1 MLGTGCMMYFL
12 NTWFAAAVLV
22 AAIDPSVSAQPAAL
36 RAGVSVE
43 MPITRYAVAM
53 PEADNQ
59 DSAVLAVTA
68 KGNVY
73 FGVTPVKAAELAET
87 VKAGLSGGG
96 KKLYIK
102 VDART
107 PYADVAKV
115 LDGVRKAGV
124 DATNLLTDQKA
135 TPEPGFPV
143 PPKGLEVVIG
153 PTLPSASEAIV
164 VQMVG
169 AGPQLTLSVN
179 NERVSLEALQ
189 ATLKKLVQNS
199 RLKMV
204 LLKANEQASFR
215 DVVSVIDT
223 CRSVGAKVFLSSA
236 PAA

>member
-1 MLGTGCMMYFL
+1 MNFL
-12 NTWFAAAVLV
+12 NTCFTTVALLAV
-22 AAIDPSVSAQPAAL
+22 INPSVSAQPPAL

-43 MPITRYAVAM
+43 MPITRNAVAM

-68 KGNVY
+68 KGAVY
-73 FGVTPVKAAELAET
+73 FGITPVKAADLAET
-87 VKAGLSGGG
+87 VKGGLSGGAG

-107 PYADVAKV
+107 PYANVATV

-124 DATNLLTDQKA
+124 AATNLLTAQKDS
-135 TPEPGFPV
+135 PEPGHPV
-143 PPKGLEVVIG
+143 PPKGLEVLIG
-153 PTLPSASEAIV
+153 PTVPSASEAIV
-164 VQMVG
+164 VQMLD
-169 AGPQLTLSVN
+169 AGQQFSLSVN

-189 ATLKKLVQNS
+189 AMLRKLVQNS
-199 RLKMV
+199 SAKMV
-204 LLKANEQASFR
+204 LLKANERASFR

-223 CRSVGAKVFLSSA
+223 CRSTGAKVFLSSA